1 MTQQATSFGRDI
13 YLRHTGTDGN
23 SFIAHH
29 RAWDADRMLEHRR
42 REAANANADV
52 KGDKSRLAKV
62 EQITEDQ
69 YLAER
74 RAK

>member
-1 MTQQATSFGRDI
+1 MNQATAFGRDI

-23 SFIAHH
+23 SFVQDH
-29 RAWDADRMLEHRR
+29 RAWDAERLLESRKR
-42 REAANANADV
+42 DAAAANERVEAG
-52 KGDKSRLAKV
+52 KPRLSKV
-62 EQITEDQ
+62 EQITKEQ